1 MYPEQ
6 LALLVTVNFVTSA
19 VAIVASVR
27 LQLEAAPEIPVI
39 EITCP
44 GE

>member
-6 LALLVTVNFVTSA
+6 LALLVTVKVVTSA
-19 VAIVASVR
+19 AVTVTLST
-27 LQLEAAPEIPVI
+27 LQLEAAPEISVI